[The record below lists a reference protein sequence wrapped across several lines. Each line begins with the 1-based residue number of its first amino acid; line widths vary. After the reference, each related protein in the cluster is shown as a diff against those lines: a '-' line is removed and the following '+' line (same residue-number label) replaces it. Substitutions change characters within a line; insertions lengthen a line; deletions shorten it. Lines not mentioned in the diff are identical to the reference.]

1 MYNSQSRLKN
11 QKWPMNAQS
20 LMLILTKHS
29 YQTLG
34 LVSEESMLV
43 VSWKILS
50 GWCWDVISPMTK
62 NAHQGRYILSNVFIM
77 LSTAKVKLFIPI
89 NL

>member
-1 MYNSQSRLKN
+1 MYNSQSRPKN

-20 LMLILTKHS
+20 LMLILTTHS

-43 VSWKILS
+43 ESWKILF
-50 GWCWDVISPMTK
+50 GWYSDVISPMTK
-62 NAHQGRYILSNVFIM
+62 NAYQGRYILSNVSIM
-77 LSTAKVKLFIPI
+77 LSTAKVKLVHC
-89 NL
+89 N